1 MIYASPVSTRDAT
14 SHHKLKLIIVVTT
27 CILLNV
33 DMNYNL
39 GVQSPDIITDG
50 VATNGVSAGED
61 DGNGLLN
68 HYDRNT
74 DANDTLCQ
82 L

>member
-1 MIYASPVSTRDAT
+1 
-14 SHHKLKLIIVVTT
+14 
-27 CILLNV
+27 
-33 DMNYNL
+33 MNYNL
-39 GVQSPDIITDG
+39 GDQSPDIITDG
-50 VATNGVSAGED
+50 VATNAVSAGEN

-74 DANDTLCQ
+74 DANGMLCQ